1 MSEFCDKL
9 TLTLAAGGELN
20 PLGDWALLE
29 RVEADKEKD
38 GIALP
43 ENAKAPKAK
52 CRVLAISE
60 WAEAE
65 VLPGEVVLCPVDC
78 QKGPYDIDGREC
90 WFAETMDFLGVVEEE

>member
-1 MSEFCDKL
+1 M
-9 TLTLAAGGELN
+9 
-20 PLGDWALLE
+20 
-29 RVEADKEKD
+29 
-38 GIALP
+38 
-43 ENAKAPKAK
+43 
-52 CRVLAISE
+52 LAISE